1 MEYEL
6 MDNSQF
12 FYRIAPFSSKEGR
25 VALVD
30 ILNIDNTTPL
40 DDWLGLVVSLADGFH
55 TLQQLIDHLSAQYST
70 PPDNLEKTIYSVVE
84 RLVESKVIELSQ
96 RVTTLPYYLSGPVD
110 ELDMERARRELA
122 LQDGQ
127 PDG

>member
-1 MEYEL
+1 

-30 ILNIDNTTPL
+30 ILNVNNANPL
-40 DDWLGLVVSLADGFH
+40 DEWLGLVVSLADGFH

-70 PPDNLEKTIYSVVE
+70 PPNNLEKTIHSVVE

-96 RVTTLPYYLSGPVD
+96 RVTTLLYYLSAPVE
-110 ELDMERARRELA
+110 ELDMERVRKEIELEGG
-122 LQDGQ
+122 LPGSDSLH
-127 PDG
+127 